1 MDAGY
6 KIPFRNKIARIFLR
20 PTFRFLYHLLGRV
33 EISGKEN
40 IPQEGAYIVAQNH
53 VSTFDSPF
61 ILVFWP
67 NQLEVAGA
75 SDVWERRGQSILAKL
90 YGGIKVHRGQYDRK
104 LIEKTLFVLKSG
116 YPLLIAPEG
125 GRSKKPG
132 MRKAK
137 SGVAYLSDKANV
149 PVIPVGI
156 CGSGEEYLKDAS
168 KGKKPLIMMR
178 IGKSITLPPIEEKGL
193 ARREK
198 LHHNTDLIMRKIADL
213 LPPEYS
219 GFYS

>member
-6 KIPFRNKIARIFLR
+6 KIPLRIKAARIFLR
-20 PTFRFLYHLLGRV
+20 PTFRFLYHLLGKV
-33 EISGKEN
+33 EITGKEN

-75 SDVWERRGQSILAKL
+75 SDVWERKGQSTLATL
-90 YGGIKVHRGQYDRK
+90 YGGIKVHRGQYDRI
-104 LIEKTLFVLKSG
+104 LIEKTLLVLQSG

-137 SGVAYLSDKANV
+137 YGVAYLADKAQV
-149 PVIPVGI
+149 PVVPVGI
-156 CGSGEEYLKDAS
+156 YGCGEDYMKDAS
-168 KGKKPLIMMR
+168 KGKKQLIIMR
-178 IGKSITLPPIEEKGL
+178 VGKPISLLPIEEKGL

-198 LHHNTDLIMRKIADL
+198 LQQNTDFIMRKIADL